1 MPPRWLSLCWLCALR
16 RPRAAPLGG
25 RGFLFASD
33 EADLLLTAAARLKA
47 VVPGARVAA
56 VCDATGAAVIAAA
69 ETAARETLF
78 DAVIVTAAVSRPEAL
93 NATPFDATVAFDA
106 DGLACD
112 GFGAALDGDV
122 WPALADADVVG
133 VLDAEVPAS
142 KVRAKRYPARDVYKW
157 SDTFLAFARTAETAR
172 LFEAWRAA
180 GDLRRSLAERA
191 VYGSLRTAL
200 LRPAPN
206 CAAPTY
212 QCGDNAWNPRGAR
225 ACAVVHG
232 RAFNDKDREAAES
245 LDRRPPGGAAAV
257 VARKGLLLR
266 EGYATDSDKVC
277 EARKGSF
284 VVALGPQRDVGGVC
298 RLEVVT
304 PEGLRGWC
312 SLKAQLLAPR
322 DDGEQPS
329 AEEAMAELVV
339 AALSSRAH
347 RELAI
352 EQLMFM
358 GGERGAAGARAARGL
373 VAIASSASGFEVAS
387 SRPGAR
393 DRACAVA
400 LLGWSGSDL
409 CDLDLP
415 AAVYAAKWPTAD
427 IIRYVEPTLVQAPL
441 RCVAA
446 GERALLDARLRA
458 AVFESCPASDEPSSA
473 ELAAT
478 LDELL
483 AELADPD
490 ATLKR
495 FDAYDALVAEA
506 DRAARDAVPGLEAAV
521 AQARFGDDFPS
532 GPRQGG
538 RVPGIPSLFLVPAG
552 DPLVKEFLD
561 ARGAAAARDGLQRRD
576 STAIFDGGTR
586 RGDHDPDA
594 YGRAITSFLAG
605 PCGLPTV
612 RAAAPAPGRRDR
624 ASHLS
629 LAPSLALEGPPPASP
644 RSPLTLD
651 VSPPP
656 DASDDDD
663 APTSDARSPPL
674 ARRGLVAPA
683 ALPSPSRLSP
693 ASLSRDLPPSWAPLF
708 PRLTKLDCGTNASN
722 HALRVDRVVKAL
734 EALPDVAHVDFD
746 GVSLGAGDL
755 PRIVDA
761 AGDRLVT
768 IDFEDA
774 CVPVGDLVDCC
785 ARCPHLRR
793 LTLPCTTGCP
803 DLERRLGDV
812 AAAAPKLA
820 GCILPEAVPE
830 DSCIGDEDL
839 EPFFAGLALTHC
851 EIRLSDYATNA
862 ALYCLLNGPSR
873 ETLRI
878 FSVEH
883 APGVTIRGVLA
894 VVMDCPRLSH
904 LRWVASR
911 DSEDLVDDLETIRDV
926 LAPKRFHLP
935 RWPGR
940 RKSKTDVADA
950 EVAIAVFFDVVLKAR
965 GGGALIELS
974 RRISYTVHTKMNWN
988 AFLLLALGVVANASV
1003 FDGLEGSDASP
1014 EAVPSDDAEDA
1025 DVDGLP
1031 GVEDSARH
1039 LSEACADSE
1048 TWYQGTKKWKTCAWV
1063 GKSPAKRCKAAWVIH
1078 GVKAKVACPVACG
1091 ICPTTFCA
1099 IEHESCRFG
1108 SLTNYA
1114 IMHGCG
1120 THELPRN
1127 QDMAWIVAFVKF
1139 PPFKDAEGKFD
1150 HTQHCYICKRSPPAT
1165 RAATP
1170 SSSTT
1175 RR

>member
-1 MPPRWLSLCWLCALR
+1 M
-16 RPRAAPLGG
+16 
-25 RGFLFASD
+25 
-33 EADLLLTAAARLKA
+33 
-47 VVPGARVAA
+47 
-56 VCDATGAAVIAAA
+56 
-69 ETAARETLF
+69 
-78 DAVIVTAAVSRPEAL
+78 
-93 NATPFDATVAFDA
+93 
-106 DGLACD
+106 
-112 GFGAALDGDV
+112 
-122 WPALADADVVG
+122 
-133 VLDAEVPAS
+133 
-142 KVRAKRYPARDVYKW
+142 RY
-157 SDTFLAFARTAETAR
+157 E
-172 LFEAWRAA
+172 
-180 GDLRRSLAERA
+180 
-191 VYGSLRTAL
+191 
-200 LRPAPN
+200 
-206 CAAPTY
+206 
-212 QCGDNAWNPRGAR
+212 
-225 ACAVVHG
+225 
-232 RAFNDKDREAAES
+232 
-245 LDRRPPGGAAAV
+245 V

-347 RELAI
+347 RELAV
-352 EQLMFM
+352 EQLMFI

-393 DRACAVA
+393 GRACAVA

-409 CDLDLP
+409 RDLDLP

-446 GERALLDARLRA
+446 GERALLDVERALGLDDPDDEAPILLHARGNAGLRTYAKLLERLRRSPHAKAAARLRA

-483 AELADPD
+483 AELTDPD

-651 VSPPP
+651 DVSPPP

-663 APTSDARSPPL
+663 APTSDAVSPPL

-693 ASLSRDLPPSWAPLF
+693 ASLSRDLPP
-708 PRLTKLDCGTNASN
+708 
-722 HALRVDRVVKAL
+722 
-734 EALPDVAHVDFD
+734 
-746 GVSLGAGDL
+746 
-755 PRIVDA
+755 
-761 AGDRLVT
+761 VT
-768 IDFEDA
+768 
-774 CVPVGDLVDCC
+774 P
-785 ARCPHLRR
+785 
-793 LTLPCTTGCP
+793 
-803 DLERRLGDV
+803 
-812 AAAAPKLA
+812 
-820 GCILPEAVPE
+820 
-830 DSCIGDEDL
+830 
-839 EPFFAGLALTHC
+839 
-851 EIRLSDYATNA
+851 
-862 ALYCLLNGPSR
+862 
-873 ETLRI
+873 
-878 FSVEH
+878 
-883 APGVTIRGVLA
+883 
-894 VVMDCPRLSH
+894 
-904 LRWVASR
+904 
-911 DSEDLVDDLETIRDV
+911 
-926 LAPKRFHLP
+926 
-935 RWPGR
+935 
-940 RKSKTDVADA
+940 
-950 EVAIAVFFDVVLKAR
+950 R
-965 GGGALIELS
+965 GG
-974 RRISYTVHTKMNWN
+974 KQ
-988 AFLLLALGVVANASV
+988 
-1003 FDGLEGSDASP
+1003 P
-1014 EAVPSDDAEDA
+1014 
-1025 DVDGLP
+1025 
-1031 GVEDSARH
+1031 
-1039 LSEACADSE
+1039 
-1048 TWYQGTKKWKTCAWV
+1048 
-1063 GKSPAKRCKAAWVIH
+1063 
-1078 GVKAKVACPVACG
+1078 
-1091 ICPTTFCA
+1091 
-1099 IEHESCRFG
+1099 
-1108 SLTNYA
+1108 
-1114 IMHGCG
+1114 
-1120 THELPRN
+1120 
-1127 QDMAWIVAFVKF
+1127 
-1139 PPFKDAEGKFD
+1139 PPFGAF
-1150 HTQHCYICKRSPPAT
+1150 
-1165 RAATP
+1165 
-1170 SSSTT
+1170 
-1175 RR
+1175 